1 MEACVGGGVGAGVV
15 GACVG
20 GAEAG
25 VGVAAWSNLYSE
37 FGAGPQ
43 GPPSLDFGSSSNQF

>member
-1 MEACVGGGVGAGVV
+1 MGACVGGGVGAGVV

-25 VGVAAWSNLYSE
+25 VGVAAWQNLYSGHLLQLRRSCLKLE
-37 FGAGPQ
+37 V
-43 GPPSLDFGSSSNQF
+43 L